1 LGATGVG
8 EGSADAQEVPRIE
21 IGHVETLGTPVR
33 RGESEGRG
41 LAGCVVAAR
50 LLREPIEPTGLD
62 VCLQLKVPSNPVE
75 LQKPGTELSKLLWRE
90 RLDLPL
96 DVLDLAHV
104 RSRLNRVQHSF
115 RGVEHS

>member
-1 LGATGVG
+1 
-8 EGSADAQEVPRIE
+8 VPRIE
-21 IGHVETLGTPVR
+21 IGHVETPRTPVR

-62 VCLQLKVPSNPVE
+62 VCLQLKVPSDPVE
-75 LQKPGTELSKLLWRE
+75 LQKLGTELSKLLWRE

-104 RSRLNRVQHSF
+104 RSRLNRV
-115 RGVEHS
+115 